1 MEGGENM
8 LKTPIPPNASV
19 TETRKPIPQQ
29 EEFEKGAHTI
39 SAVREQ
45 AQPGTLADFSVFFQ
59 LLMTYRVPM
68 KVKDATIFPRFPL
81 DDIYYHCPRC
91 QRLLDREFMAY
102 CDCCGQCLDWR
113 DYRKARRT
121 YFKPK
126 R

>member
-1 MEGGENM
+1 M

-19 TETRKPIPQQ
+19 TETREPITLQ
-29 EEFEKGAHTI
+29 EEIEKGAHTI

-45 AQPGTLADFSVFFQ
+45 AQPGTLADFSALFH
-59 LLMTYRVPM
+59 LLLSYRMPM